1 MCYNIYCQG
10 GVQRHRARVASAK
23 IEVTMAPRSLLLLRC
38 RNFRI
43 EDVFYAW
50 FADFPEVRLLQSLT
64 EPLHH
69 RRKSSGDAVPTE
81 VSPPAVILVVDDED
95 AVNRLVSRYLTH
107 LGYRV
112 LEACSGDEALV
123 LVRRQRP
130 PIDLVLSDI
139 LMPGMDG
146 IALAAQLLA
155 RCPGPSVI
163 LMTGLLPGEV
173 ERMNVNG
180 QLVPVLRKPLN
191 LDQLQD
197 LLRVTLEGFS
207 ETESDSVYLAG

>member
-1 MCYNIYCQG
+1 M
-10 GVQRHRARVASAK
+10 
-23 IEVTMAPRSLLLLRC
+23 
-38 RNFRI
+38 
-43 EDVFYAW
+43 
-50 FADFPEVRLLQSLT
+50 
-64 EPLHH
+64 
-69 RRKSSGDAVPTE
+69 PTE